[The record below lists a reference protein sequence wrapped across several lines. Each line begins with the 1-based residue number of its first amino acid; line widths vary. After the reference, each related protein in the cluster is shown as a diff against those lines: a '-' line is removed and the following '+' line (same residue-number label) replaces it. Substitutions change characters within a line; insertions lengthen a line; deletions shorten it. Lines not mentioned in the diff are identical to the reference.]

1 MEEISKAHKARIAIR
16 SFKTLADAMALRGF
30 YKPSGSSGQT
40 LSDALKMLSPEI
52 YGSMND
58 PRIIELKGLEYV
70 IDRLPRGVEKCTRII
85 LTAQEDLEETSFEK
99 IYPLKR
105 RRTSYRVSDTDMCF
119 VITRGL
125 SEIYDLLTHLTF
137 LNIEATK
144 IRDQMCDPRGH
155 LTTEWRILEETIKKE
170 KQLNGSD
177 LDRAIWN
184 LSMILGRTYHETLDT
199 FKYLEINRKQSQSN
213 QGLFQIIYCLGNR
226 VKSEDECE
234 DNKLTIYF
242 TPSLKELI
250 GHHKYGGNWA
260 RIVKG
265 KLLEL
270 GFKNRPLHIISANI
284 HSVLNTL
291 YGYAALKKK
300 SDGRDEDIFD
310 LFLYFRDKDEEI
322 KNFALHHGLHEIPDC
337 SGSHIDCQ
345 IIDTEQLE
353 AVPFHPEVHF
363 DLSVY
368 RHKKPVILVMDY
380 AFGAQAFEVMD
391 ELLSPFIEKNSEI
404 LFDIKSISVMG
415 KAGIL
420 PGKKGDIILAN
431 SHVLEGTAHNYPVKN
446 DLKKAD
452 FQKYANVYVGPIVT
466 VLGTSLQNRD
476 VLEKFQMTTW
486 KAVGLE
492 MEGGHYQQAISAAII
507 RGHIPKN
514 IRIRYA
520 YYASDNPLLSGQT
533 LAYGGM
539 GQEGIRPTYLI
550 TKIILEKILGSGGEQ
565 ANASGLRYEKAQAE
579 AISMTRDVEN

>member
-16 SFKTLADAMALRGF
+16 SFKILSDALALRGS
-30 YKPSGSSGQT
+30 YKPSGKSGQT

-70 IDRLPRGVEKCTRII
+70 IDRLPRGIEKCTRII
-85 LTAQEDLEETSFEK
+85 LTAQEELEETSFEK

-105 RRTSYRVSDTDMCF
+105 RRTSYRVSETDMCF

-137 LNIEATK
+137 LHIEAGK
-144 IRDQMCDPRGH
+144 IRDQMCDRHGH
-155 LTTEWRILEETIKKE
+155 FTVEWRILEETIQKE
-170 KQLNGSD
+170 NHLSGSD

-184 LSMILGRTYHETLDT
+184 LSMILGRTYHETMGT
-199 FKYLEINRKQSQSN
+199 FSYLEKNRKQNRSN
-213 QGLFQIIYCLGNR
+213 HGLFQIIHSLGNR
-226 VKSEDECE
+226 VKSEAECE
-234 DNKLTIYF
+234 DNKLTVYF

-260 RIVKG
+260 RMIKG
-265 KLLEL
+265 KLLAL
-270 GFKNRPLHIISANI
+270 GFKNRPLHIISANM
-284 HSVLNTL
+284 HSILNIL
-291 YGYAALKKK
+291 YGYAAIESNNNKQE
-300 SDGRDEDIFD
+300 EDIFD
-310 LFLYFRDKDEEI
+310 LFICFRNKDNEI
-322 KNFALHHGLHEIPDC
+322 KNFALQHGLHEVPDC

-345 IIDTEQLE
+345 IIDTSQLK
-353 AVPFHPEVHF
+353 AVRFHPELRF
-363 DLSVY
+363 DVDQ
-368 RHKKPVILVMDY
+368 HQDNMPVILVMDY

-391 ELLSPFIEKNSEI
+391 ELLSPFIDKASEI
-404 LFDIKSISVMG
+404 LFDIKSISIMG

-420 PGKKGDIILAN
+420 SGKKGDIMLAT
-431 SHVLEGTAHNYPVKN
+431 SHVLEGAAHNYPVKN
-446 DLKKAD
+446 DLKTSD
-452 FQKYANVYVGPIVT
+452 FQEYANVYVGPIVT

-492 MEGGHYQQAISAAII
+492 MEGGHYQQAISAAMI

-514 IRIRYA
+514 VKVRYA

-539 GQEGIRPTYLI
+539 GREGIRPTYLI
-550 TKIILEKILGSGGEQ
+550 TKVILDKILGPV
-565 ANASGLRYEKAQAE
+565 EKQNQAE
-579 AISMTRDVEN
+579 SFCKDDYPEANVITSDKEN